1 MDSRNDDMKD
11 DLDKFVEITTNEAFR
26 IGLILDQQD
35 QLNNQLLNNVTE
47 LKKDGSLFYR
57 TKYIYLVYNSVKI
70 GLYKL

>member
-1 MDSRNDDMKD
+1 MDSKNDDMKD

-47 LKKDGSLFYR
+47 LKNYGSLFYR
-57 TKYIYLVYNSVKI
+57 TKYIYLVFYSFSDL
-70 GLYKL
+70 G

>member
-1 MDSRNDDMKD
+1 MKD

-57 TKYIYLVYNSVKI
+57 TKYIYLVF
-70 GLYKL
+70 L

>member
-1 MDSRNDDMKD
+1 MDSKNDDMKD

-47 LKKDGSLFYR
+47 LKNYGSLFYR
-57 TKYIYLVYNSVKI
+57 TKYIYLVFYRFSNL
-70 GLYKL
+70 G